1 MGLEVR
7 AISDKHNIKIAIVD
21 LTDGFKEIVKLQK
34 TKHDCSN
41 CIRKK
46 TLANT
51 TLMSLSIKEGDR
63 LNVTINGMGLCGNVV
78 AEFDNN
84 TFRGY
89 IQNPR
94 FKHRW
99 YYNRKKVIQ
108 VRYRKR

>member
-34 TKHDCSN
+34 PNMIAATALG
-41 CIRKK
+41 K

-51 TLMSLSIKEGDR
+51 TLMSLSIKTHSEGTSKTHD
-63 LNVTINGMGLCGNVV
+63 LTPMIL
-78 AEFDNN
+78 
-84 TFRGY
+84 
-89 IQNPR
+89 QP
-94 FKHRW
+94 
-99 YYNRKKVIQ
+99 KKVIQ

>member
-34 TKHDCSN
+34 PNMIAATALG
-41 CIRKK
+41 K

-51 TLMSLSIKEGDR
+51 TLMSLSIKEGVLTLQLTEWDFVEMWS
-63 LNVTINGMGLCGNVV
+63 LNLITTHSEGTSKTHDLTPMIL
-78 AEFDNN
+78 
-84 TFRGY
+84 
-89 IQNPR
+89 QP
-94 FKHRW
+94 
-99 YYNRKKVIQ
+99 KKVIQ